1 MSSAPAVPWKRRD
14 PESCQSS
21 DRIRD
26 SRELASGSQRDII
39 IHKRGSERSR
49 FFARVQEALPMQG
62 ERRPLLMFRCSL
74 GDTSQ
79 TRWQIPNAEV
89 VISRLSTLASLDR
102 IRGIQ

>member
-21 DRIRD
+21 GRIRD
-26 SRELASGSQRDII
+26 PRELASGSQREII
-39 IHKRGSERSR
+39 IHKRGSERRR
-49 FFARVQEALPMQG
+49 FFRAQEALTMQG

-74 GDTSQ
+74 EDTYQ

-89 VISRLSTLASLDR
+89 VISRLSTLASQDR